1 MSSSLK
7 RKATGSG
14 ASSPE
19 VKKPKANGNI
29 ASFFGAVPKP
39 AQTAA
44 GTSSAS
50 AAAAATPP
58 TKFDKDKWVAGL
70 TTEQRTLLKLEI
82 DTMHESWLGLLKD
95 DITTKEFLDLKKFLD
110 RETAAGKKWFPPKE
124 DVYSW

>member
-7 RKATGSG
+7 RKASGSG

-29 ASFFGAVPKP
+29 ASFFGAAPKP
-39 AQTAA
+39 GQTAA
-44 GTSSAS
+44 GTSSPS
-50 AAAAATPP
+50 AATTT
-58 TKFDKDKWVAGL
+58 TKFDKDKWVASL
-70 TTEQRTLLKLEI
+70 TPEQRSLLKLEI

-95 DITTKEFLDLKKFLD
+95 DITTKEFLDLKTFLD